1 MWVAAPLRC
10 LLPEGTSARHASC
23 AFLTCSLSQAPWL
36 PHRQES
42 LGGHRNS
49 RPGLQTV
56 ATGGPLAHRLS
67 WWQSCSGSYA
77 AERVFLKIMLTAV
90 RQLSVMAA
98 LEHIL
103 QPMAVWSPCCRSKY
117 SSSRRPRSTAPAR
130 LILIAMIPYSC
141 PHPLQNVHPQHNTVL
156 LPCEF
161 SQTTRYTIA

>member
-1 MWVAAPLRC
+1 MQSEPGPMAATPSGVLGRSSEQSTRTSDGGDWRPPSPQIELVAKL
-10 LLPEGTSARHASC
+10 
-23 AFLTCSLSQAPWL
+23 Q
-36 PHRQES
+36 RQ
-42 LGGHRNS
+42 
-49 RPGLQTV
+49 LQSKDAEIAALKV
-56 ATGGPLAHRLS
+56 
-67 WWQSCSGSYA
+67 SYA

-130 LILIAMIPYSC
+130 PILMAMIPYSC
-141 PHPLQNVHPQHNTVL
+141 PHPLQNVHPQHTTVS